1 MHEDLE
7 GKHGVQSL
15 EVGMS
20 LLKAM
25 VGGQRAMMLR
35 KLWQGFKAK
44 AHRLCQDTGQQ
55 RQRWRK
61 TLELQHF
68 SERQQPLTRWQ

>member
-1 MHEDLE
+1 MHDDLE

-25 VGGQRAMMLR
+25 VAGTLATLT
-35 KLWQGFKAK
+35 
-44 AHRLCQDTGQQ
+44 TGAVIGILI
-55 RQRWRK
+55 R
-61 TLELQHF
+61 
-68 SERQQPLTRWQ
+68 P